1 MAQLPYRY
9 QEILTALRD
18 HPEGLTTKQI
28 FDECQKHGGSEL
40 PNTAITGQCV
50 FALRNAGIPSVS
62 THDGGVHKITQH
74 GLDRLA
80 EALELEKPVNLGAAI
95 ALRKSQAAGVK
106 QKLTPDPD
114 ILTQL
119 DSAFATIRSAIVDTL
134 NHGDGIKIKDKQ
146 RKIATLEQLENLPVF
161 TQDIAD
167 MLAAIRGDLEQLEGE

>member
-9 QEILTALRD
+9 QEILTALHD

-28 FDECQKHGGSEL
+28 FDECQKQGGSEL
-40 PNTAITGQCV
+40 PNTTITGQCV
-50 FALRNAGIPSVS
+50 FALRNAGAPSIS

-80 EALELEKPVNLGAAI
+80 EALPALAALDRHHNLSESACVN
-95 ALRKSQAAGVK
+95 K
-106 QKLTPDPD
+106 QTPTDHD
-114 ILTQL
+114 IITQL
-119 DSAFATIRSAIVDTL
+119 DAAFANIRHSIVATL
-134 NHGDGIKIKDKQ
+134 KRPVIIKIKDKQ

-167 MLAAIRGDLEQLEGE
+167 MLASIRGDLEQLEGE